1 MDVKHGG
8 AMYAFRLKLGASTH
22 TNDEVIYL
30 GITFKQGLSTTICS
44 EREEEQFRSN
54 GMDVSRVPVES
65 PEYDDL
71 RKQLDNAAL
80 TIAQVKQQAE
90 MYDARLVEGYQK
102 QIAVLEAAV
111 QQTVNERDAF
121 QKQLIL
127 NAELIELRG
136 EKKKGGR

>member
-1 MDVKHGG
+1 VT
-8 AMYAFRLKLGASTH
+8 LKRRHNVRIQTEARASTY

-44 EREEEQFRSN
+44 EREEEQFRVN
-54 GMDVSRVPVES
+54 GMDISRVPVES

-136 EKKKGGR
+136 EKKKGGK

>member
-1 MDVKHGG
+1 
-8 AMYAFRLKLGASTH
+8 MYAFRLKLGASTH

-54 GMDVSRVPVES
+54 GMEVSRVPVES

-136 EKKKGGR
+136 EKKKGGK

>member
-1 MDVKHGG
+1 
-8 AMYAFRLKLGASTH
+8 MYAFRLKLGASTY

-44 EREEEQFRSN
+44 EREEEQFRVN

-80 TIAQVKQQAE
+80 TISQVKQQAE
-90 MYDARLVEGYQK
+90 MYDARLVEGFQK

-111 QQTVNERDAF
+111 QRTVNERDAF

-136 EKKKGGR
+136 EKKKGGK

>member
-1 MDVKHGG
+1 M
-8 AMYAFRLKLGASTH
+8 
-22 TNDEVIYL
+22 E
-30 GITFKQGLSTTICS
+30 
-44 EREEEQFRSN
+44 
-54 GMDVSRVPVES
+54 VSRVPVES

-136 EKKKGGR
+136 EKKKGGK

>member
-1 MDVKHGG
+1 
-8 AMYAFRLKLGASTH
+8 MYAFRLKLGAATH

-44 EREEEQFRSN
+44 EREEEQFRVN

-136 EKKKGGR
+136 EKKKGGK